1 MEKTFKLD
9 ITDRVTIKI
18 KTEGYMDLFFNRE
31 KIGEIVITPEGK
43 QYELE
48 EGFIRE
54 EGKIYK
60 VYRLDQEPLQ
70 YVEGCDLGWC

>member
-1 MEKTFKLD
+1 MEKTYKLD

-18 KTEGYMDLFFNRE
+18 KKGYMDLFFNRG
-31 KIGEIVITPEGK
+31 KIGKIVITPEGK
-43 QYELE
+43 QYELD
-48 EGFIRE
+48 EGFVHE

-60 VYRLDQEPLQ
+60 IYQLDQEPLQ